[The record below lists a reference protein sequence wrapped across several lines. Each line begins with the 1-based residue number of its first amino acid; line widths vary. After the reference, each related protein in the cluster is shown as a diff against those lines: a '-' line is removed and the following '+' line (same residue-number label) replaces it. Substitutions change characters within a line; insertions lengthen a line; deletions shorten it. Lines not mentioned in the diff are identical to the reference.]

1 MNEGSHRADLSGPRY
16 RAVTSRSDP
25 HTRNEDSGRRCAPP
39 TGDIAG
45 QPPFPTTLTGCGDG
59 VDVFSR
65 TGSQHGRSVADTF
78 ASVYSLAYPEATL
91 ELLAAAEKLLG
102 LTGDDVALCPRY
114 GEGTAP

>member
-1 MNEGSHRADLSGPRY
+1 MKTAAD
-16 RAVTSRSDP
+16 AAHHQQVTSQVS
-25 HTRNEDSGRRCAPP
+25 RRFRRP
-39 TGDIAG
+39 
-45 QPPFPTTLTGCGDG
+45 LTGCGDG

-65 TGSQHGRSVADTF
+65 TGSKHGRSVADTF